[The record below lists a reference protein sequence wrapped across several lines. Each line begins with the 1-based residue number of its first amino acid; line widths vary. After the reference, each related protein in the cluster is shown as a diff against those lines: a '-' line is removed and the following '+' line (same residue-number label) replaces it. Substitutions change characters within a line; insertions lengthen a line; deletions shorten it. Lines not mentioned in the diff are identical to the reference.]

1 MLDHFDL
8 AYASLY
14 RSSNAGKQ
22 GVWVF
27 EIGSSSDSIVP
38 AKISNVLESL
48 ESNQQDQKMTSKP
61 FMADYGSTEM
71 RQQYVTSSTDST
83 EEDQHHVTYSVPQ
96 LAAEDFLTSY
106 QDVTGT
112 PSTESFYSHQDFPTA
127 KAPPRQF
134 QVQQFPPQQP
144 QVIDVEEFDETGI
157 GKVFCTAWVLLRW
170 IGCKKTGVQEIEL
183 LKE

>member
-1 MLDHFDL
+1 MFFFD
-8 AYASLY
+8 

-38 AKISNVLESL
+38 AKISNILESL
-48 ESNQQDQKMTSKP
+48 EPNEQDQEITSKS
-61 FMADYGSTEM
+61 FMSDYGSTEI
-71 RQQYVTSSTDST
+71 RQQYVTSSTDSI

-96 LAAEDFLTSY
+96 LAAEDLLTSY

-112 PSTESFYSHQDFPTA
+112 PSTESFYGHQDFPTA

-157 GKVFCTAWVLLRW
+157 GKVFCTAEVLLRW
-170 IGCKKTGVQEIEL
+170 KGCKKTEACKGMIC
-183 LKE
+183 

>member
-1 MLDHFDL
+1 MLLFD
-8 AYASLY
+8 

-38 AKISNVLESL
+38 AKIGNVLESP
-48 ESNQQDQKMTSKP
+48 ESDERDQEMTSKS
-61 FMADYGSTEM
+61 FMSDYGSTEI
-71 RQQYVTSSTDST
+71 RQDYVTSSTDSA
-83 EEDQHHVTYSVPQ
+83 EEDQHRVTYSVPH
-96 LAAEDFLTSY
+96 LAAGDLLTSY

-134 QVQQFPPQQP
+134 QAQQFPPQAP
-144 QVIDVEEFDETGI
+144 QVIDVEEFDETGV
-157 GKVFCTAWVLLRW
+157 GKVFCTAWELLR
-170 IGCKKTGVQEIEL
+170 
-183 LKE
+183 